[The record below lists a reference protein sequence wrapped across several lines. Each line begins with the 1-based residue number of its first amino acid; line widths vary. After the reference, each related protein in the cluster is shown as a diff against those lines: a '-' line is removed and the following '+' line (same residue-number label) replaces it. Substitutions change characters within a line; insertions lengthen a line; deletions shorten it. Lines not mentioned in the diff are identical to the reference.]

1 MSRYPVIP
9 TDPIRDDYHG
19 TMVPDP
25 YRWLET
31 PDSPATQAFIHAQNE
46 LSEAYLRECPLRES
60 IRTRMTEL
68 WDYERYPYAQKCG
81 DRYFFTYNPGLL
93 NQPMLYRQTGLDG
106 EPIVVLD
113 PNTLSEDGTV
123 ALTSWNV
130 TDDGKRL
137 AYLLS
142 RSGSDRQELHL
153 MDIDTGHRYPEV
165 IDHLRFSSVAWL
177 PDGSGFYYN
186 RYPDPST
193 VAPEDQQAHNR
204 LYFHQVGT
212 AAENDRLVY
221 ERPDAKDL
229 NFPPTLSDD
238 GRYLLLD
245 VWHGAI
251 NRNRVYYAELDG
263 TQPEHFVR
271 LIDQADAQYTFID
284 SNNTYLYFVTDHD
297 APRGRIIAI
306 DTVNPAPDNWIEVI
320 AESDEVISLARIVNQ
335 HLVVVT
341 LKDVTHRVRVYHLNG
356 SFDHEIA
363 LPTLGS
369 VFQISGS
376 ARQNEMMIQFS
387 SFLNPVAAWRYDF
400 ADQQLRPFKPAQLNI
415 DPTQYETTQVF
426 YPSKDG
432 TRIPMFLIHKRGLA
446 LDGNAPTLLYGYGGF
461 SGSLTPAFEVSIL
474 TWLEL
479 GGVYAIANLR
489 GGAEYGEAW
498 HQAGMLE
505 RKQTVFD
512 DFIAAAEWLIAQG
525 YTQTARLAIRGESN
539 GGLLTAACMLQRP
552 DLFGAVICV
561 VPVIDML
568 RYHQFSAGKYWI
580 PEYGNAEENPE
591 HFRFLYAYSP
601 LHNVREGV
609 TYPPILIQTA
619 ESDDRVVPMHALK
632 FTATLQALAPSAH
645 PILLTVET
653 KAGHGFGKPTAKLIA
668 EYSNSFAFL
677 ARVFGLTSAGG

>member
-9 TDPIRDDYHG
+9 TDSITDDYHG
-19 TMVPDP
+19 TIVPDP
-25 YRWLET
+25 YRWLEN
-31 PDSPATQAFIHAQNE
+31 PDSPETQAFIQVQND
-46 LSEAYLRECPLRES
+46 LSEAYLRDCALRES
-60 IRTRMTEL
+60 IRVRMTAL
-68 WDYERYPYAQKCG
+68 WDYPHYPSAIKRG
-81 DRYFFTYNPGLL
+81 DRYFFTHNPGSL
-93 NQPMLYRQTGLDG
+93 NQPVLYRQTGVDG
-106 EPIVVLD
+106 EPIVVFD
-113 PNTLSEDGTV
+113 PNALSDDGTV
-123 ALTSWNV
+123 ALTYWNI
-130 TDDGKRL
+130 TDDGKRM

-153 MDIDTGHRYPEV
+153 IDIDTGHHYEEV
-165 IDHLRFSSVAWL
+165 IDHLRFANVAWL

-186 RYPDPST
+186 RYPDPAT
-193 VAPEDQQAHNR
+193 VSPEDQQAYNR

-212 AAENDRLVY
+212 PATADRLVY

-263 TQPEHFVR
+263 TGSETFVR
-271 LIDQADAQYTFID
+271 LIDQPDAQYTFID
-284 SNNTYLYFVTDHD
+284 SSNTYLYFVTDLD

-320 AESDEVISLARIVNQ
+320 AESDEVISLAQIVAQ
-335 HLVVVT
+335 RLIVVT

-356 SFDHEIA
+356 SFEHEIP

-369 VFQISGS
+369 VLQITGS
-376 ARQNEMMIQFS
+376 ARENELMLQFT
-387 SFLNPVAAWRYDF
+387 SFLDPSSPWRYDF
-400 ADQQLRPFKPAQLNI
+400 ADQQLQPFKQTQLTV
-415 DPTQYETTQVF
+415 DRDRYETTQVF

-432 TRIPMFLIHKRGLA
+432 TPIPMFLIHKRGLER
-446 LDGNAPTLLYGYGGF
+446 DGNAPTLLYGYGGF
-461 SGSLTPAFEVSIL
+461 SSSLTPGFGVSIL
-474 TWLEL
+474 TWLEM
-479 GGVYAIANLR
+479 GGIYAIANLR
-489 GGAEYGEAW
+489 GGSEYGEAW
-498 HQAGMLE
+498 HQAGMLAA
-505 RKQTVFD
+505 KQTVFD

-525 YTQTARLAIRGESN
+525 YTRTARLAIRGESN

-552 DLFGAVICV
+552 ELFGAVICV

-568 RYHQFSAGKYWI
+568 RYHKFSAGKYWI
-580 PEYGNAEENPE
+580 PEYGNAEADPE

-632 FTATLQALAPSAH
+632 FTATLQALAASDHA
-645 PILLTVET
+645 ILLKVET
-653 KAGHGFGKPTAKLIA
+653 KAGHGFGKPKAKIIL
-668 EYSNSFAFL
+668 EYRDCFAFL
-677 ARVFGLTSAGG
+677 ARVFDLTDEG